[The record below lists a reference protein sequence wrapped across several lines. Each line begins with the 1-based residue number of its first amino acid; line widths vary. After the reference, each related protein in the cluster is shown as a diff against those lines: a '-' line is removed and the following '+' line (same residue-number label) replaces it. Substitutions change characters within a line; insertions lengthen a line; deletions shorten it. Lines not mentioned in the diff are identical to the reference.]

1 MPVLMQSNMY
11 GIEDWF
17 VNHNGQRVIGSNR
30 STKDV
35 DIYTNTH
42 DVLFQNL
49 FEIKQ
54 YYESYESVCNLLTTY
69 KIDIEFCPLNC
80 LGLVSVSLSKDDVC
94 LVPSYPLLDE
104 SCLVTKISNIPR
116 RIYYQEGLDVF
127 IIDVLS
133 STKEVH

>member
-1 MPVLMQSNMY
+1 MLMQSNMN

-17 VNHNGQRVIGSNR
+17 VNHNGQRVSGSNWI
-30 STKDV
+30 TKDG

-54 YYESYESVCNLLTTY
+54 YYESIGNLLTTY
-69 KIDIEFCPLNC
+69 KLDIEFCPLNC
-80 LGLVSVSLSKDDVC
+80 LGLVSASRSKDDVC

-104 SCLVTKISNIPR
+104 ACLVTKISNIPR